1 MNNEETYDLSKTLRL
16 IRNSAAGLTYRDL
29 YGYHHMVDTSERG
42 HDCSYAK
49 VMKRNAFQEEEM
61 LKLKETLNEIKGM
74 ILKMEEKLDE
84 EKR

>member
-1 MNNEETYDLSKTLRL
+1 MNNEEIYELSKTLKL

-29 YGYHHMVDTSERG
+29 YGYHHMVDTSQKG

-61 LKLKETLNEIKGM
+61 LKLREGLNEIKEM